1 MTDPL
6 FREGG
11 PLNTRRTGAHEYSMS
26 VTLPTDAR
34 GHIGRECPSDSCA
47 PGYFKVKSGTGIAE
61 EQAIAY
67 CPYCRRTGEPSDFTS
82 ESQIQYAK
90 DLVLRE
96 ATAGI
101 SQAVEKALG
110 LGPTRRKRLGGD
122 TVSIE
127 LSYKPGTLPRVR
139 PPLEDELR
147 RDIVCPDCAL
157 EHAVFG
163 LAVWCPDCGADIFVA
178 HVAAECASLAA
189 SLADVER
196 RRELLGARVAARDIE
211 NGLEDV
217 VSIFEATLVSVLR
230 RALGARGAP
239 ADEIATLLD
248 KKVRNALQNVE
259 RACEIYREHL
269 AVDLTR
275 GLSPQEMQFL
285 KATFQKRHPI
295 THNLGLVDRKYLR
308 AAESEEL
315 EGRDVRVT
323 AADIGRAIDLT
334 LKIVGDAHRDLFLT

>member
-1 MTDPL
+1 MTDSL

-11 PLNTRRTGAHEYSMS
+11 PLNTRKTGADEYRMS
-26 VTLPTDAR
+26 ITLPTDAR
-34 GHIGRECPSDSCA
+34 GHVGRECPSESCA
-47 PGYFKVKSGTGIAE
+47 PGYFKVKNGTGITGG
-61 EQAIAY
+61 QTVAY
-67 CPYCRRTGEPSDFTS
+67 CPYCRRAAEPSDFTS

-101 SQAVEKALG
+101 SRAFEKALG
-110 LGPTRRKRLGGD
+110 LGPSRRKRFGGGFL
-122 TVSIE
+122 SME
-127 LSYKPGTLPRVR
+127 LSYKPGTLPHVR

-147 RDIVCPDCAL
+147 RDVVCPTCTL

-163 LAVWCPDCGADIFVA
+163 LAIWCPDCGNDIFMT
-178 HVAAECASLAA
+178 HVAAECASLTA

-217 VSIFEATLVSVLR
+217 VSVFEATLASILR
-230 RALGARGAP
+230 HALAARGTA
-239 ADEIATLLD
+239 ADELTTLFD
-248 KKVRNALQNVE
+248 KKVRNGLQNLD
-259 RACEIYREHL
+259 RARELYRDHL
-269 AVDLTR
+269 AVDLAR
-275 GLSPQEMQFL
+275 DIPPDDLQFL
-285 KATFQKRHPI
+285 RATFEKRHPI

-308 AAESEEL
+308 RAESEEL

-323 AADIGRAIDLT
+323 AADVGRAIDLT
-334 LKIVGDAHRDLFLT
+334 VKVVGDAYREIFPT

>member
-1 MTDPL
+1 VTDSL

-11 PLNTRRTGAHEYSMS
+11 PLNTRKTGADEYRMS
-26 VTLPTDAR
+26 ITLPTDAR
-34 GHIGRECPSDSCA
+34 GHVGRECPSESCA
-47 PGYFKVKSGTGIAE
+47 PGYFKVKNGTGITGG
-61 EQAIAY
+61 QTVAY
-67 CPYCRRTGEPSDFTS
+67 CPYCRRAAEPSDFTS

-101 SQAVEKALG
+101 SRAFEKALG
-110 LGPTRRKRLGGD
+110 LGPSRRKRFGGGFL
-122 TVSIE
+122 SME
-127 LSYKPGTLPRVR
+127 LSYKPGALPHVR

-147 RDIVCPDCAL
+147 RDVVCPRCTL

-163 LAVWCPDCGADIFVA
+163 LAIWCPDCGDDIFMT
-178 HVAAECASLAA
+178 HVAAECASLTA

-217 VSIFEATLVSVLR
+217 VSVFEATLASILR
-230 RALGARGAP
+230 RALAARGTAP
-239 ADEIATLLD
+239 DEITTLLD
-248 KKVRNALQNVE
+248 KKVRNGLQNVD
-259 RACEIYREHL
+259 RARELYREHL
-269 AVDLTR
+269 AVDLAR
-275 GLSPQEMQFL
+275 DLSPEDVQFL
-285 KATFQKRHPI
+285 RATFEKRHPI

-308 AAESEEL
+308 RAESEEL

-323 AADIGRAIDLT
+323 AADVGRAIDLT
-334 LKIVGDAHRDLFLT
+334 VKVVGDAYRELFPT